1 MAHRRTGNRSGET
14 NGVAAPLGRAGSAT
28 LLSCLSPGPENTLE
42 ALLTSTAVVAL
53 AEIGDKTQLL
63 AIVLATRF
71 KRPWPIVAGIFVAT
85 LANHFL
91 AALVGEQA
99 AAFLDGLWFRYLV
112 AASFIL
118 MAAWTLIPDTF
129 DEDEEARPSRFG
141 PFVATAIAFFIVEMG
156 DKTQLATIALGA
168 RFQSVLPVM
177 SGTTIGMMIAN
188 VPAVFLG
195 HEIIKRVP
203 LNVVR
208 MAAALLFLVI
218 GLWLLAQTA
227 GWLG

>member
-1 MAHRRTGNRSGET
+1 M
-14 NGVAAPLGRAGSAT
+14 
-28 LLSCLSPGPENTLE
+28 E

-71 KRPWPIVAGIFVAT
+71 KRPWPIIAGIFVAT

-99 AAFLDGLWFRYLV
+99 AAVLDGQWFRYLV
-112 AASFIL
+112 AVSFIA

-129 DEDEEARPSRFG
+129 DEDDEPKPSRFG
-141 PFVATAIAFFIVEMG
+141 PFAATAIAFFLVEMG
-156 DKTQLATIALGA
+156 DKTQIATVALGA
-168 RFQSVLPVM
+168 RFQSVIPVM
-177 SGTTIGMMIAN
+177 AGTTIGMMLAN

-195 HEIIKRVP
+195 NEIIKRVP

-208 MAAALLFLVI
+208 TIAALLFLAI

-227 GWLG
+227 GLLG

>member
-1 MAHRRTGNRSGET
+1 M
-14 NGVAAPLGRAGSAT
+14 
-28 LLSCLSPGPENTLE
+28 E

-71 KRPWPIVAGIFVAT
+71 KRPWPIVGGIFVAT

-99 AAFLDGLWFRYLV
+99 SAFLSGQWFRYLV
-112 AASFIL
+112 AFSFIA
-118 MAAWTLIPDTF
+118 MAAWTLIPDKF
-129 DEDEEARPSRFG
+129 DDDDAPKPSRFG
-141 PFVATAIAFFIVEMG
+141 PFVATAIAFFLVEMG

-177 SGTTIGMMIAN
+177 AGTTIGMMIAN

-195 HEIIKRVP
+195 DALIKRVP
-203 LNVVR
+203 LTVVR
-208 MAAALLFLVI
+208 TFAALLFLVI